1 MRNSLSSSI
10 RRVNVL
16 YWRWRTWYQSI
27 RNRIDLTVVVGTRRR
42 LPSLENILLFIINYY
57 IVLWAL
63 EIEIKKKTICGTTCS
78 VYTNIYI
85 FFCFRSETK
94 ARPKLYTVEGLVFL
108 QRIFSFEGDT
118 CHMRHTP
125 HCSIILLIIYRQ
137 YDLYSDSYIYIYMG
151 NKTMIL
157 KLIFI

>member
-16 YWRWRTWYQSI
+16 YRRRTWYQSI
-27 RNRIDLTVVVGTRRR
+27 RNLIDLTVVVGTRRR

-63 EIEIKKKTICGTTCS
+63 ETEVKKKNNMWNDLQCIHK
-78 VYTNIYI
+78 YIYI
-85 FFCFRSETK
+85 YFCFRSETK

-118 CHMRHTP
+118 CHVWHTP

-137 YDLYSDSYIYIYMG
+137 YDLYSDSYIYIHG
-151 NKTMIL
+151 Q
-157 KLIFI
+157 